1 MEQTRPAPAER
12 GEPAGRPLL
21 SPATR
26 PLAAAIVA
34 ACAGTTALLGVWLGH
49 GTHTDPVDTAVDSG
63 IHASLAGHP
72 KLLELLDRLGD
83 LPAIAGITAILVLVC
98 LLRRRYRGAAL
109 VALSVPAAAVITER
123 LLKPLVGRTLHGF
136 LSFPSGH
143 ATGTFALA
151 TAVTMLLAGAQA
163 PSRPVRLAAA
173 VTAFAVAA
181 GVAATM
187 IAVGLHYFTDAVAG
201 AAVGTGTVLAAAL
214 VIDLVVRAWPGSGR
228 RPPPAAGAEDRP
240 WRAGAGESAT
250 RRADAAQAA
259 RLVCSLCVSKW
270 GFIST

>member
-1 MEQTRPAPAER
+1 MEQTGPAPAER

-98 LLRRRYRGAAL
+98 LLRRRYRGAVLLA
-109 VALSVPAAAVITER
+109 VSVPAAAVITER

-151 TAVTMLLAGAQA
+151 TAIMVLLAGAPA
-163 PSRPVRLAAA
+163 PSRALRLAAA
-173 VTAFAVAA
+173 VTAFGVAA

-201 AAVGTGTVLAAAL
+201 AAVGIGTVLATAL
-214 VIDLVVRAWPGSGR
+214 LLDLAVQAWRRSGR
-228 RPPPAAGAEDRP
+228 QPPPAVSAEDRSGQAGAE
-240 WRAGAGESAT
+240 GSAM
-250 RRADAAQAA
+250 RGPALASPAISAH
-259 RLVCSLCVSKW
+259 VSANR
-270 GFIST
+270 IHEYLT